1 MMNES
6 VVFQKVL
13 ARREVL
19 ALSFGAMIG
28 WSWVLL
34 TGEWV
39 ERAGWG
45 GAVTAF
51 LIGGI
56 AVIFIS
62 LTYAELAAA
71 MPKAGGEHIYT
82 HRAFGPGLSLV
93 CTWALVMA
101 YVTVPVF
108 ESVALPTA
116 LEYLF
121 PNIRLVKL
129 WDVAGS
135 PVYLSL
141 VVIGIAG
148 AIIMSAVNLVGIKFA
163 AVLQSIITALFFL
176 VGLSFLGATGVNG
189 NAENVGPLFTAGA
202 AGTMSVLIMV
212 PALLVGFDVIPQSAE
227 EINIPP
233 EMIGK
238 LLIFSVVLAVLWY
251 ILITTA
257 VAFALDTNARQNA
270 SIATP
275 DANAAVWQ
283 STTAGKLMLIAG
295 IGGLLTSWNAFILG
309 GSRVIYALGKSGM
322 LPPVFAQ
329 LHPRFQT
336 PWAAI
341 LLIAVL
347 SIIAPFFGR
356 TILVWIIDAGSFAVV
371 IAYGM
376 VAAAFIKLRV
386 TDPDLPRPFRVPFG
400 MPVGITAVLMS
411 LGLFVIYLPGSPSAL
426 IWPYEWAMVLGW
438 IVLGGILYV
447 MRPKKSTHEK

>member
-1 MMNES
+1 
-6 VVFQKVL
+6 
-13 ARREVL
+13 
-19 ALSFGAMIG
+19 
-28 WSWVLL
+28 
-34 TGEWV
+34 
-39 ERAGWG
+39 
-45 GAVTAF
+45 
-51 LIGGI
+51 
-56 AVIFIS
+56 
-62 LTYAELAAA
+62 
-71 MPKAGGEHIYT
+71 
-82 HRAFGPGLSLV
+82 
-93 CTWALVMA
+93 MA

-121 PNIRLVKL
+121 PNIRAVKL
-129 WDVAGS
+129 WEVAGS

-148 AIIMSAVNLVGIKFA
+148 AIIMSLVNLVGIKFA
-163 AVLQSIITALFFL
+163 AVVQTIITSLFFL

-189 NAENVGPLFTAGA
+189 SAENVGPLFTAGA

-238 LLIFSVVLAVLWY
+238 LLVLSVVLAVLWY

-257 VAFALDTNARQNA
+257 VAFALDTTARQSA

-283 STTAGKLMLIAG
+283 STAAGKLMLIAG

-309 GSRVIYALGKSGM
+309 GSRVIYALAKSGM
-322 LPPVFAQ
+322 LPAVFAK
-329 LHPRFQT
+329 LHSRYQT

-356 TILVWIIDAGSFAVV
+356 TILVWIINAGSFAVV

-376 VAAAFIKLRV
+376 VAAAFIKLRI
-386 TDPDLPRPFRVPFG
+386 TEPDLPRPFRVRFG

-426 IWPYEWAMVLGW
+426 MWPYEWAMVLGW
-438 IVLGGILYV
+438 IVLGGIFYLL
-447 MRPKKSTHEK
+447 RPKN

>member
-1 MMNES
+1 
-6 VVFQKVL
+6 
-13 ARREVL
+13 
-19 ALSFGAMIG
+19 
-28 WSWVLL
+28 
-34 TGEWV
+34 
-39 ERAGWG
+39 
-45 GAVTAF
+45 
-51 LIGGI
+51 
-56 AVIFIS
+56 
-62 LTYAELAAA
+62 
-71 MPKAGGEHIYT
+71 
-82 HRAFGPGLSLV
+82 
-93 CTWALVMA
+93 
-101 YVTVPVF
+101 
-108 ESVALPTA
+108 
-116 LEYLF
+116 
-121 PNIRLVKL
+121 
-129 WDVAGS
+129 
-135 PVYLSL
+135 
-141 VVIGIAG
+141 
-148 AIIMSAVNLVGIKFA
+148 
-163 AVLQSIITALFFL
+163 
-176 VGLSFLGATGVNG
+176 
-189 NAENVGPLFTAGA
+189 
-202 AGTMSVLIMV
+202 
-212 PALLVGFDVIPQSAE
+212 
-227 EINIPP
+227 
-233 EMIGK
+233 
-238 LLIFSVVLAVLWY
+238 
-251 ILITTA
+251 
-257 VAFALDTNARQNA
+257 
-270 SIATP
+270 
-275 DANAAVWQ
+275 
-283 STTAGKLMLIAG
+283 MLIAG